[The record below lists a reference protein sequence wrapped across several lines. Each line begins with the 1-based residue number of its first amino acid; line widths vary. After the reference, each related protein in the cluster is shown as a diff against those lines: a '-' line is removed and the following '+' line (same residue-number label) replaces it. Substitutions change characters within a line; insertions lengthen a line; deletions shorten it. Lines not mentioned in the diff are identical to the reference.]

1 VSPKW
6 TEEYSRMRREK
17 ILSAAWE
24 CFLQKGYRETTV
36 REIARRLEASTGV
49 IYTYFKGKDEILEAI
64 LTRTLEQNRRL
75 FEQAGRGV
83 ASGGAIRELFT
94 GYLACCPVGVLKKNA
109 RGNIGLWA
117 EALKQ
122 EHIGRMVG
130 GYLSRLHTDI
140 CGIVQG
146 SIEKGAMPAGLDP
159 EAVAGFYMA
168 FYLGLEL
175 ELALVP
181 GLVTPEYL
189 QSIQRILYELHW
201 RNPGQQRAVP
211 AGSPSAGS
219 LRRGRGQTDGKTP
232 AKQRESRVHKE
243 E

>member
-1 VSPKW
+1 
-6 TEEYSRMRREK
+6 MRREK

-49 IYTYFKGKDEILEAI
+49 IYTYFKSKDEILEAI
-64 LTRTLEQNRRL
+64 LARTLEQNRSL

-83 ASGGAIRELFT
+83 PSGGAIRELFASR
-94 GYLACCPVGVLKKNA
+94 LACCPVDVLIRSA

-117 EALKQ
+117 EALKR

-130 GYLSRLHTDI
+130 AYLSRLHADI
-140 CGIVQG
+140 RGFVQG
-146 SIEKGAMPAGLDP
+146 SIEQGALPAGLDP
-159 EAVAGFYMA
+159 QAVAGFYMA
-168 FYLGLEL
+168 FYLGFEL

-181 GLVTPEYL
+181 AMATPEYL
-189 QSIQRILYELHW
+189 QNVQRILHELQW
-201 RNPGQQRAVP
+201 RNPGQHRPVP
-211 AGSPSAGS
+211 AGSPSTGG
-219 LRRGRGQTDGKTP
+219 RRRDRGQSPGKAP
-232 AKQRESRVHKE
+232 HKE